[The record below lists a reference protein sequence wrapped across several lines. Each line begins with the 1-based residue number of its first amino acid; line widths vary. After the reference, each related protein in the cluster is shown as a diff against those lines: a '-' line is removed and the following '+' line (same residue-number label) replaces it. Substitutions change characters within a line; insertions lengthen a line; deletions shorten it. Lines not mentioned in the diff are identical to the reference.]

1 MWACHFLSPLSY
13 AMLFQTLKTGFLCAR
28 LTAPSKGNNR
38 AITNGLLLNVDMFL
52 IAFHVRLYGTQN
64 SLKSALDKKSIQ
76 FTSKQLRQALE
87 QKDVV
92 FYQAPAGV
100 GRTFMWM
107 YISAGVQLMFWYLC
121 ICSYTSHT
129 HCTYRHVLFL

>member
-1 MWACHFLSPLSY
+1 MINRIKQAAHLSCLVF
-13 AMLFQTLKTGFLCAR
+13 AQTAR
-28 LTAPSKGNNR
+28 
-38 AITNGLLLNVDMFL
+38 
-52 IAFHVRLYGTQN
+52 YGTQN

-76 FTSKQLRQALE
+76 FTSKHLKQALE

-107 YISAGVQLMFWYLC
+107 YISAGVQLMFW
-121 ICSYTSHT
+121 
-129 HCTYRHVLFL
+129 